1 MSYSLNIRGKLFWL
15 DSPKVMG
22 IINMTPDSF
31 YSGSKYSQEKAVLTK
46 VEEMVAE
53 GVAIVDIGGMSSRP
67 GATIISPEEERK
79 RILPAI
85 QMIRHQF
92 QHLPISVDTLHSDVA
107 VAALESGADII
118 NDISG
123 GQHDQEIWTVAARW
137 HAPYIAMHMQGTPA
151 TMQDQ
156 PQYQDVVV
164 NVFDHINRQVQAI
177 REAGVQD
184 VIIDPGF
191 GFGKSLAHNYQLLMH
206 LDFFSQ
212 IDCPLLIGLSRKSM
226 INKVI
231 GTTPEQALNGT
242 TALHM
247 IALSHGANIL
257 RVHDVRPAVEAI
269 QLFTYAQRFA

>member
-137 HAPYIAMHMQGTPA
+137 RAPYIAMHMQGTPA